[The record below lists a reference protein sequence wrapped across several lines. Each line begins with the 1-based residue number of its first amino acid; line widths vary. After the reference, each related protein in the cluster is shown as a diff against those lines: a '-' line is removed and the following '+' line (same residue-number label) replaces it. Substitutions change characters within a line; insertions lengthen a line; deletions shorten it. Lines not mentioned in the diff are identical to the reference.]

1 MAYKYLIKT
10 WKESLIT
17 IYIFSERAAVQFI
30 KIKGLW
36 SVITVSVGAVKAGL
50 KIAPSNLN
58 STFQPRSFTKL
69 IGSKIDY
76 FKVNSIFLNSIMQRL
91 HCG

>member
-36 SVITVSVGAVKAGL
+36 SVITVSVG
-50 KIAPSNLN
+50 
-58 STFQPRSFTKL
+58 TRSKL
-69 IGSKIDY
+69 
-76 FKVNSIFLNSIMQRL
+76 V
-91 HCG
+91 